1 MMASAISYRARGRP
15 APDPEPEPFH
25 EYSST
30 QVQITGRPA
39 EILKKMAAD
48 IKPAD
53 IGAEGIE
60 HESHVTA
67 KFGLHFQTP
76 SKRLREV
83 LKDFG
88 PVSLTFGKTSLFS
101 NEDADVLKVDID
113 SPDLHKLNR
122 LISRVIPTHD
132 THPRYIPHC
141 TVAYLKPGHGKR
153 YVGDT
158 RLAGQ
163 KITVDSLTFSGRK
176 GHRETLPLGHPAPAS
191 YRVR

>member
-1 MMASAISYRARGRP
+1 MIPYRSR
-15 APDPEPEPFH
+15 APKDPEPEPTH
-25 EYSST
+25 EFSST

-39 EILKKMAAD
+39 EILKKMAAR
-48 IKPAD
+48 ISPAD

-60 HESHVTA
+60 HESHVTV
-67 KFGLHFQTP
+67 KWGLHFQTP

-101 NEDADVLKVDID
+101 NEDADVLKVDIT
-113 SPDLHKLNR
+113 SPDLHRLNK

-132 THPRYIPHC
+132 THPTYVPHA
-141 TVAYLKPGHGKR
+141 TIAYLKPGKGKR
-153 YVGDT
+153 YVGDAA
-158 RLAGQ
+158 LVGQ
-163 KITVDSLTFSGRK
+163 RVTADFVTFSGRK
-176 GHRETLPLGHPAPAS
+176 GHREKLALGHPAPAP